1 MAASESFAKFDAK
14 FWIAVVVVV
23 ATIAL
28 GGVLVS

>member
-14 FWIAVVVVV
+14 FWIAAVVVV